1 MVGILDGKGKEESQ
15 TLSQP
20 SFPKRSWSGAFIYGH
35 GFPVMLSGFSPSSR
49 M

>member
-1 MVGILDGKGKEESQ
+1 MVGMLEGKGKGESQ

-20 SFPKRSWSGAFIYGH
+20 SFPKRRWSGAFIYDH
-35 GFPVMLSGFSPSSR
+35 GFCHVSGFSPSSR